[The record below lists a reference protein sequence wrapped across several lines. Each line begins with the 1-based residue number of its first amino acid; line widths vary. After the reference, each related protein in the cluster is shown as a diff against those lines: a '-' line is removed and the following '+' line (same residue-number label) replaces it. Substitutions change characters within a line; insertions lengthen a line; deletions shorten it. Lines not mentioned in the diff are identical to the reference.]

1 MDSAGLHRAGTEED
15 LLCSMWCVKEL
26 VKDKRGHEFERE
38 HGVVHRKVQGEEK
51 EQGKWLNYMA
61 VSKIRVLLGL
71 NHTYR
76 QAPSPAVDVP
86 IERKFSGFL
95 AELKKIIYL
104 PYRFFAYILGFQI
117 LCFFII
123 PFCLYVC
130 VCVSYSF
137 FKITFCLFRPVCLF
151 VCLI

>member
-117 LCFFII
+117 LCFLLFL
-123 PFCLYVC
+123 FVC
-130 VCVSYSF
+130 MCVSVFLIVFLKS
-137 FKITFCLFRPVCLF
+137 LFVYFVLFVCLF
-151 VCLI
+151 V